1 MLAWIIGRGG
11 MLGSALADRAGAH
24 VSLFP
29 AARVPWADPQAA
41 GDALADDVARFAAA
55 SDGGDWAVLWAAGAS
70 VVASGDRGVEEELA
84 VFSRTVTALAQALPT
99 GRGAVF
105 LASSAGGLFAGSTG
119 APFSDATDPRPISPY
134 GRLKRAQEEAAVAA
148 LGGRVPL
155 VIGRLANLYGP
166 GAQPDKAQGLVPQL
180 CLATVRRRP
189 LNLYVSMDTV
199 RDYLYA
205 DDSADMAWHLV
216 DEALREQ
223 PAEPRVAVLASGQPT
238 TVAHVIATVQN
249 VAHRRVPLA
258 LGTHPSARHQ
268 VVDLRLVPSAGLPPA
283 TTSLPS
289 GVKRVFDAVV
299 TRVHA

>member
-29 AARVPWADPQAA
+29 AAPVPWADPRAA
-41 GDALADDVARFAAA
+41 ADVLAADVERFAAA
-55 SDGGDWAVLWAAGAS
+55 SDEGAWAVLWAAGAS
-70 VVASGDRGVEEELA
+70 VVASGDQGVDAELSVFTSTVAALSRG
-84 VFSRTVTALAQALPT
+84 LPI

-105 LASSAGGLFAGSTG
+105 VASSAGGLFAGSSG
-119 APFSDATDPRPISPY
+119 APFGDTTVPRPISPY
-134 GRLKRAQEEAAVAA
+134 GRLKRAQEEAALSA

-199 RDYLYA
+199 RDYLYV

-216 DEALREQ
+216 DEAVREQ
-223 PAEPRVAVLASGQPT
+223 PAEPRIAVLASGQPT

-268 VVDLRLVPSAGLPPA
+268 VVDLRLVPSPGLPRA
-283 TTSLPS
+283 TTPLPS
-289 GVKRVFDAVV
+289 GVKRVFDSVV

>member
-11 MLGSALADRAGAH
+11 MLGSALAARAGED
-24 VSLFP
+24 VSFFQGAP
-29 AARVPWADPQAA
+29 VPWADPQTA
-41 GDALADDVARFAAA
+41 GDVLAADARRFAEACD
-55 SDGGDWAVLWAAGAS
+55 DGTWAVLWAAGAS
-70 VVASGDRGVEEELA
+70 VVASGDQGVEAEES
-84 VFSRTVTALAQALPT
+84 VFARTVQALAQALPR

-119 APFSDATDPRPISPY
+119 APFDDSTVPHPISPY
-134 GRLKRAQEEAAVAA
+134 GRLKRAQEEAALAS
-148 LGGRVPL
+148 LRGRVPL

-180 CLATVRRRP
+180 CLAAVRRRP

-199 RDYLYA
+199 RDYLYV

-216 DEALREQ
+216 DEAIRTQ
-223 PAEPRVAVLASGQPT
+223 STEPRFAILASGQPT
-238 TVAHVIATVQN
+238 TVAHVIATVQH

-258 LGTHPSARHQ
+258 LGTHPTSRHQ
-268 VVDLRLVPSAGLPPA
+268 VVDLRLVPSPGLPAA
-283 TTSLPS
+283 TTPLPS